1 MGQKEHFWP
10 KTAKFW
16 SKSRKREFSP
26 KIRNVTNLSFMDA
39 QLHAKNQKKYSAVL
53 AAEPERKDA
62 LTDALTDPRTGVN
75 LKVPSG
81 V

>member
-10 KTAKFW
+10 KTTKFW
-16 SKSRKREFSP
+16 PKTAKKSKTWIF
-26 KIRNVTNLSFMDA
+26 
-39 QLHAKNQKKYSAVL
+39 AKNPKRHKSNFMQETRKKYRPVL
-53 AAEPERKDA
+53 AAEPERTDA
-62 LTDALTDPRTGVN
+62 RTDALTDGRTGVN